1 MPGTNAASRSSGPR
15 HQNRPSPSHA
25 LNHFAN
31 ATLAHLET
39 CDLDDLRR
47 EHVQHH
53 GVAWETAQ
61 AWLADYRRKRYVRVG
76 ETITHE
82 VAYSEVAMHMRVAG
96 TEMAMRPQSGG
107 RGA

>member
-1 MPGTNAASRSSGPR
+1 MGGPMAE
-15 HQNRPSPSHA
+15 HDGN
-25 LNHFAN
+25 
-31 ATLAHLET
+31 LAHLET

-53 GVAWETAQ
+53 GVAWETAR
-61 AWLADYRRKRYVRVG
+61 AWLAGYRRKRYVRVG